1 MNCLWLAARHAVSS
15 DNIVCYVVMGGMY
28 QMSVYF
34 CYRKQATLWAIG
46 DMERARERSREIAKH
61 QYIRM
66 DKEDKFDKQEK
77 MDKEETFVLSEQ
89 ECPPP
94 YGNFPTQ
101 GDRLNLLKQQRIYPH
116 HKLVSSTCI
125 RYVYNTIS
133 CVDN

>member
-1 MNCLWLAARHAVSS
+1 MLSSNGWYVS
-15 DNIVCYVVMGGMY
+15 NV
-28 QMSVYF
+28 

-66 DKEDKFDKQEK
+66 DKEDKLDKHEK
-77 MDKEETFVLSEQ
+77 MDKMDKDETFVLSEQ

-101 GDRLNLLKQQRIYPH
+101 GDRLILLKQQRIFH
-116 HKLVSSTCI
+116 HKPVSSTCI
-125 RYVYNTIS
+125 RYI
-133 CVDN
+133 